1 MTAKR
6 NGNEAGKVRP
16 DSEGE
21 KELSD
26 ETFERVRQHL
36 QDGVGYQRPPTHTQF
51 QKGQSGNPKGRPRG
65 TARDLTMADQPTL
78 EAALRA
84 VRKTVKMRE
93 GDKVTEVSSI
103 EAVIQ
108 ATIAAALKG
117 NARSQGLAIDLART
131 AEQSNARDVARL
143 NEKWTEYKE
152 RNYRRLAEAAERN
165 EPAPI
170 VLPHPDDVIIDRV
183 KGPKITGPVTQDD
196 LARCEETVAFCETL
210 IMQNELD
217 ERSDVRHDGEPL
229 DEPGSALLL
238 FHLLQRA
245 LPPRMQLSTVEA
257 TIRMGRYRAWPKRK
271 LLRELH
277 QSWSKLG
284 GTMPR
289 GTVLP
294 NLRDMR
300 TALAQLHELL
310 INMDAFGPIVQRQQ

>member
-6 NGNEAGKVRP
+6 SGNEAGKVRP

-21 KELSD
+21 RELSD

-117 NARSQGLAIDLART
+117 NARSQGLAIDIART

-143 NEKWTEYKE
+143 NEKWTDYKE

-165 EPAPI
+165 EPEPLI
-170 VLPHPDDVIIDRV
+170 LPHPDDVIIDHIH
-183 KGPKITGPVTQDD
+183 GPKIIGPVTPDD

-217 ERSDVRHDGEPL
+217 ERSDVRHNGEPL

-245 LPPRMQLSTVEA
+245 LPPRLKMSDAVMSV
-257 TIRMGRYRAWPKRK
+257 RMGRYRAWPKRK
-271 LLRELH
+271 LFKELH
-277 QSWSKLG
+277 QSWCKLG
-284 GTMPR
+284 SYIPR

-294 NLRDMR
+294 NLRDMQ
-300 TALAQLHELL
+300 TALVQLHEHL
-310 INMDAFGPIVQRQQ
+310 INMDAFGPMKA